1 MKSIYLSI
9 SHTIRQSRH
18 LSSPLNQYSLVMDDT
33 IVMELA
39 YIAHVRALY
48 DSRQE
53 GVRLL
58 TCHTCLSRGTCEF
71 AFDPY
76 NTDGDCLAIK

>member
-1 MKSIYLSI
+1 
-9 SHTIRQSRH
+9 
-18 LSSPLNQYSLVMDDT
+18 MDDT
-33 IVMELA
+33 VVMELA

-58 TCHTCLSRGTCEF
+58 TCHTCLSNKTCEF